1 VLNEFYHNELITKY
15 SDFKDYDR
23 LSDISATIILKNYSS
38 KNIHFN
44 FPRGYN
50 LNRIINLLYKVFAKE
65 IFKKFP
71 DFPPDTCTKVKRIG
85 GSKKDIFTIQTVQDD
100 KVLLINTIDKS
111 LKITLNYEVFLKRY
125 IPVQQNAQK
134 GVLLNIQKY
143 FSSINEHDFLPTYFS
158 KKLVLIA
165 GQTIWNNLEDKNYIP
180 SIYLPNSREGERTL
194 LKSIPA
200 LEDCL
205 VYVAPK
211 YEVCYETLLKRNI
224 GVDTIIICDTDLN
237 SLTQIIQDQ
246 TKYKFKIIGLS
257 NESEVPKLD
266 NTLTWNWLKEEIDA
280 VEHKT
285 TNKIEI
291 VEIEDCQFANLF
303 QNFER
308 ARLFVANLEYPIKL
322 ASYGYY
328 LRLAFNALQ
337 NDNFDYA
344 LYRLQ
349 TNKELEKNEGGYTVE
364 FLSENNPK
372 LALKNLIQYLK
383 DKTHKINK
391 IKELWELSNRKLVI
405 VADRQDVDFI
415 KERLKT
421 THNILTYTELK
432 KQLKSDTLS
441 SKTLLFYSFDGT
453 KKEFDFIYS
462 LTNNIM
468 FVLYEQEHS
477 LFKKQLQNYKSGIDS
492 ELTSNNRLALSRI
505 KYDPI
510 VEPIVNISPTLED
523 IINKLDERSQKAY
536 DNYKDDGDSLLDD
549 VEERVSYQLR
559 LSNGDIVDLE
569 SNETVFDFE
578 GKLIKS
584 YRLKLGDKVRIYP
597 REQLAENLFQ
607 IAVDVEPEKFG
618 EIGEHSLCWQEILKV
633 FDNVFS
639 CRESLYNELQKYGLK
654 VLPATVDAYFAG
666 KRKFPMYNSDL
677 HAVCALADNVMPEG
691 NFVEEMFPL
700 LKKSKRLYN
709 STMIALGRGIKQEIQ
724 QFLKDK
730 VIGEILYKKNFTKE
744 ALQQF
749 IEEYMPLLTIVK
761 IEEVG
766 NEQ

>member
-1 VLNEFYHNELITKY
+1 VLNESYYKELVNKY
-15 SDFKDYDR
+15 SDFKDCDR
-23 LSDISATIILKNYSS
+23 LSDISATIIFQNYSS
-38 KNIHFN
+38 RNIHFN
-44 FPRGYN
+44 FPKGYN
-50 LNRIINLLYKVFAKE
+50 LNKIINLLYKVFAKE
-65 IFKKFP
+65 IFKKFS
-71 DFPPDTCTKVKRIG
+71 DFPPDTCNKVKKIG
-85 GSKKDIFTIQTVQDD
+85 GSKKDIFTRRTVQND

-111 LKITLNYEVFLKRY
+111 YEITLNYEAFLKNY

-134 GVLLNIQKY
+134 GVLLNIKKY
-143 FSSINEHDFLPTYFS
+143 FSSINEHNFLPTYFS

-165 GQTIWNNLEDKNYIP
+165 GQTMWNNLENKNYIS
-180 SIYLPNSREGERTL
+180 SIYLPNSREGESTL

-211 YEVCYETLLKRNI
+211 YEVCYETLLKNNI
-224 GVDTIIICDTDLN
+224 GVDTIIVCDTDLN

-266 NTLTWNWLKEEIDA
+266 NALTWNWLKEEIDA

-285 TNKIEI
+285 TNKIKI
-291 VEIEDCQFANLF
+291 VEIKDIQFANLF

-308 ARLFVANLEYPIKL
+308 ARSFVANFEYPIKL
-322 ASYGYY
+322 ANYGYY
-328 LRLAFNALQ
+328 LRLAFNAIQ

-349 TNKELEKNEGGYTVE
+349 TNKELEKNEGGYTLE
-364 FLSENNPK
+364 FLSDNNPK

-383 DKTHKINK
+383 GKTHKIQK
-391 IKELWELSNRKLVI
+391 IKELWEQSNRKLVI

-421 THNILTYTELK
+421 THNVFTYTELK
-432 KQLKSDTLS
+432 KQLKSDTLG

-477 LFKKQLQNYKSGIDS
+477 LFKKQLQNYKLGIES
-492 ELTSNNRLALSRI
+492 ELTSNNRLALSKI
-505 KYDPI
+505 KY
-510 VEPIVNISPTLED
+510 EPVAEPTVNISPTLED
-523 IINKLDERSQKAY
+523 IINKLDECSQKAY

-549 VEERVSYQLR
+549 VEERVSYQVR

-618 EIGEHSLCWQEILKV
+618 EIGEHSLCWQKILKV
-633 FDNVFS
+633 CDNVFS
-639 CRESLYNELQKYGLK
+639 CRKSLYNELRKYGLK
-654 VLPATVDAYFAG
+654 VLPATVDAYFVG

-709 STMIALGRGIKQEIQ
+709 STMIALGRGVKQEIQ

-749 IEEYMPLLTIVK
+749 IDEYMPLLTIVK

>member
-1 VLNEFYHNELITKY
+1 MLNEFYHNELTNKY
-15 SDFKDYDR
+15 SDFKDCDR

-38 KNIHFN
+38 KNIYFN

-50 LNRIINLLYKVFAKE
+50 LNRIVNLLYKVFAKE

-71 DFPPDTCTKVKRIG
+71 DFPPDTCSKVKRIG
-85 GSKKDIFTIQTVQDD
+85 GSKKDIFTIQTVQDN

-165 GQTIWNNLEDKNYIP
+165 GQTIWNILEDKNYIP

-211 YEVCYETLLKRNI
+211 YEVCHETLLKRNI
-224 GVDTIIICDTDLN
+224 GVDTIIVCDTDLN

-246 TKYKFKIIGLS
+246 IKYKFKIIGLS
-257 NESEVPKLD
+257 NESEVPQLD
-266 NTLTWNWLKEEIDA
+266 NSLTWNWLKEEIDV

-285 TNKIEI
+285 ANKIEI
-291 VEIEDCQFANLF
+291 VEIEDNQFSTLF

-308 ARLFVANLEYPIKL
+308 ARSFVANLEYPIKL
-322 ASYGYY
+322 SGYGYY

-349 TNKELEKNEGGYTVE
+349 TNKELEKNEGGYTLE

-383 DKTHKINK
+383 GKTHKIQK
-391 IKELWELSNRKLVI
+391 IKELWEQSNRKLVI

-523 IINKLDERSQKAY
+523 IIKKLDEYSQKIY
-536 DNYKDDGDSLLDD
+536 DGYKEESESILDD
-549 VEERVSYQLR
+549 SEEQITYQIT
-559 LSNGDIVDLE
+559 LSNDNIVELE
-569 SNETVFDFE
+569 NCETVFDE
-578 GKLIKS
+578 KGNLIKIFKLHKGKQI
-584 YRLKLGDKVRIYP
+584 RLYP
-597 REQLAENLFQ
+597 EKLAENLIE
-607 IAVDVEPEKFG
+607 IAIAEEPEIYGKI
-618 EIGEHSLCWQEILKV
+618 EEHSRFWKE
-633 FDNVFS
+633 
-639 CRESLYNELQKYGLK
+639 
-654 VLPATVDAYFAG
+654 A
-666 KRKFPMYNSDL
+666 
-677 HAVCALADNVMPEG
+677 
-691 NFVEEMFPL
+691 
-700 LKKSKRLYN
+700 LKKSEMAYHYDRDSLYRDLKTNGLTVLPMTLDSYFNELPKFPGEAKNLQAILTLSNN
-709 STMIALGRGIKQEIQ
+709 STKYTDILRSKKLYQGTAKVLGRGIKQELK
-724 QFLKDK
+724 QFLQEATLGD
-730 VIGEILYKKNFTKE
+730 ILQKKNFTTETLKK
-744 ALQQF
+744 F
-749 IEEYMPLLTIVK
+749 IEEQMPLLTIIK